1 MKKICKRCGSEK
13 DINEFRLMK
22 GDKKNYYLGICKKCE
37 SDKQREYFKD
47 EEKRKRHLEYVK
59 RYRDKH
65 KEELKKKN
73 HEYNMAHRE
82 ERARKQREYYKLNR
96 DTIMKKNKA
105 RYQENKDMINRARR
119 QKNLERKLNGEQI
132 KKRRKVQK
140 EVFDRVTEM
149 VEEEIR
155 AEDIRKYFENKRR

>member
-1 MKKICKRCGSEK
+1 
-13 DINEFRLMK
+13 
-22 GDKKNYYLGICKKCE
+22 
-37 SDKQREYFKD
+37 
-47 EEKRKRHLEYVK
+47 
-59 RYRDKH
+59 
-65 KEELKKKN
+65 
-73 HEYNMAHRE
+73 MAHRE

-132 KKRRKVQK
+132 KKRRKVQQ

>member
-47 EEKRKRHLEYVK
+47 EEKRKRHLEYAK

-82 ERARKQREYYKLNR
+82 ERARKQK
-96 DTIMKKNKA
+96 IG
-105 RYQENKDMINRARR
+105 RAH
-119 QKNLERKLNGEQI
+119 
-132 KKRRKVQK
+132 V
-140 EVFDRVTEM
+140 
-149 VEEEIR
+149 
-155 AEDIRKYFENKRR
+155 